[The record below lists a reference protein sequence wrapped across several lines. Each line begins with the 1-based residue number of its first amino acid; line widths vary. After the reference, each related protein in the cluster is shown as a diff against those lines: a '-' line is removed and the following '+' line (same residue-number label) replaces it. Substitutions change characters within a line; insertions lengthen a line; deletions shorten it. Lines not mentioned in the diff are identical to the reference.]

1 MSKKKKVKYF
11 GILRIP
17 IPRPGATHASDK
29 DYHRTKQKD
38 EVRKIIRN
46 NFE

>member
-1 MSKKKKVKYF
+1 MSKRKKVKYF

-29 DYHRTKQKD
+29 DYCRTKQKD
-38 EVRKIIRN
+38 EVQKIIRN
-46 NFE
+46 DLE